1 MILTLTPNTAFD
13 LTVVIPKF
21 TPDRTIRATQTY
33 HSMGGKPTDAS
44 WILGRMGETNLA
56 LGLSAGAIG
65 EKVKGMLNELG
76 VITDFVEADG
86 ETRINTV
93 ILDKT
98 TGEQT
103 TITTASMSVNETHL
117 THLREKYVDIL
128 KNATVLITGG
138 SLPSGVPS
146 EFYTE
151 VIQLAHEHHV
161 PVIFDVSEPNL
172 SIGLKA
178 KPTFIKP
185 NKDELSTLV
194 GHGISTIEEAYRI
207 GQDILQQYGTQSV
220 ITFGQAGALAILKDC
235 AYRIPPIGI
244 DVQSAAGAGDAVLA
258 GLAHSI
264 HHGHP
269 IEDGL
274 RLGIATATAVCLQV
288 GTAAY
293 DVADMERFLPQV
305 ELILYPSKT

>member
-1 MILTLTPNTAFD
+1 MILTLTANTTLD
-13 LTVVIPKF
+13 LTVVIPKLI
-21 TPDRTIRATQTY
+21 PDSTIRATQTY

-44 WILGRMGETNLA
+44 WILGRMGVSSLA

-65 EKVKGMLNELG
+65 EKVKGMLEDLG
-76 VITDFVEADG
+76 VITDFVEAEG

-93 ILDKT
+93 ILDKAT
-98 TGEQT
+98 NEQT
-103 TITTASMSVNETHL
+103 TITTASMTVNETHL
-117 THLREKYVDIL
+117 AQLREKTIEAL
-128 KNATVLITGG
+128 KTATVLITGG
-138 SLPSGVPS
+138 SLPNGVPP

-151 VIQLAHEHHV
+151 VIQLAHEHRV
-161 PVIFDVSEPNL
+161 PVIFDASEPNL

-185 NKDELSTLV
+185 NQHELSALI
-194 GHGISTIEEAYRI
+194 GRDISTIGEAYQV

-220 ITFGQAGALAILKDC
+220 ITFGHEGALAVLKDC
-235 AYRIPPIGI
+235 AYSIPSI
-244 DVQSAAGAGDAVLA
+244 DIEVKSAAGAGDAVLA
-258 GLAHSI
+258 GLAHAI

-274 RLGIATATAVCLQV
+274 RLGIATATAVCLQM

-293 DVADMERFLPQV
+293 DVTDMKRFLSQV
-305 ELILYPSKT
+305 ELIPYPN